1 MKGPDRVSRGAIVSQ
16 HHHSSNAGCLH
27 NHAMNPI
34 IAYPRHPAKLL
45 ETGFDQAQARRSPPE
60 IRGSTPI
67 RKESRAKSELQGVV
81 LTLASPGSDRGR
93 V

>member
-1 MKGPDRVSRGAIVSQ
+1 MSRGAIVSQ
-16 HHHSSNAGCLH
+16 HHLSSNAGCLH
-27 NHAMNPI
+27 NHAISPI
-34 IAYPRHPAKLL
+34 VAYPRHPVKLV

-67 RKESRAKSELQGVV
+67 GKEAMAKSELQGVV